1 MGAARKNSKQR
12 SAILACIK
20 STTCHPT
27 ADWVF
32 KMLKPQMPELS
43 LGTVYRNLN
52 VLRQEGEIMSV
63 GFNGGMEHFDG
74 DVHPHAHFFCG
85 SCGCVSDLMDVPIPQ
100 APITSAGTVNA
111 VALTFHGTCQT
122 CMTAAE

>member
-1 MGAARKNSKQR
+1 MGPVRKNSRQR

-32 KMLKPQMPELS
+32 KALKPEMPELS

-85 SCGCVSDLMDVPIPQ
+85 TCGSVSDLMDVPLPPLPEM
-100 APITSAGTVNA
+100 ASGTVNA
-111 VALTFHGTCQT
+111 VALTFHGTCRD
-122 CMTAAE
+122 CEESA

>member
-1 MGAARKNSKQR
+1 MGPARKNSRQR

-27 ADWVF
+27 ADWVY
-32 KMLKPQMPELS
+32 KTLKPQMPDLS

-52 VLRQEGEIMSV
+52 ILRQEGEIMSV

-85 SCGCVSDLMDVPIPQ
+85 NCGCVSDLMDVTLPSIPET
-100 APITSAGTVNA
+100 AEGKISA
-111 VALTFHGTCQT
+111 VALTFHGICRS
-122 CMTAAE
+122 CEESA